1 VKTLIKL
8 PAGAYKDLVD
18 HLLPGDTSYE
28 QAAFLFTAAQWTP
41 SSLALQVIDS
51 AKLVASDFEV
61 QASDY
66 LELTDATRA
75 QLIKR
80 AHDLGA
86 SLVEMHSHPGPWKA
100 AFSPS
105 DLVGLSETVPHMWWR
120 LNKRPY
126 AAIVVAPSGFDAL
139 LWLDNPISPRRLDG
153 IAADSMI
160 LRPTNITIRA
170 QR

>member
-1 VKTLIKL
+1 
-8 PAGAYKDLVD
+8 
-18 HLLPGDTSYE
+18 
-28 QAAFLFTAAQWTP
+28 
-41 SSLALQVIDS
+41 
-51 AKLVASDFEV
+51 
-61 QASDY
+61 
-66 LELTDATRA
+66 
-75 QLIKR
+75 
-80 AHDLGA
+80 
-86 SLVEMHSHPGPWKA
+86 
-100 AFSPS
+100 
-105 DLVGLSETVPHMWWR
+105 MWWR